1 MFISKSC
8 NYILFFN
15 VLLKIISNEDLN
27 NKESVTYNIDK
38 MINISN
44 VLKVLLSIYR
54 PAWVRSLTPIS
65 EIIPVVKKIKINP
78 SCHFCWSGPHCETEL
93 AATSRTTFR
102 HGTCCEKSG
111 GVPSA
116 GLRRPTRVAFFWKTC
131 CEKSG
136 VLNFGC

>member
-1 MFISKSC
+1 MFINKSC
-8 NYILFFN
+8 NYILFFY

-65 EIIPVVKKIKINP
+65 EIIPVVKNIKINWLDNDGNILM
-78 SCHFCWSGPHCETEL
+78 SVGGRTIFLKIVILFKFKES
-93 AATSRTTFR
+93 AAS
-102 HGTCCEKSG
+102 S
-111 GVPSA
+111 
-116 GLRRPTRVAFFWKTC
+116 
-131 CEKSG
+131 
-136 VLNFGC
+136 